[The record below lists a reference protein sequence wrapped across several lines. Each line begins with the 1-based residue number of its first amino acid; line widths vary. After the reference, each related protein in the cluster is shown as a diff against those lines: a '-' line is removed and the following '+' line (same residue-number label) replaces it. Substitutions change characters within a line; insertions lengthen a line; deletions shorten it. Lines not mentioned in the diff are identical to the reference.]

1 MEKTYQEEY
10 TELNFLKECALS
22 AENRCNAYGFL
33 ATVYNQMPDDAFVS
47 NILNTDLDGLLAVFD
62 HEDQPQSDQPQSDQP
77 QSDQPQSDQ
86 PQPDQPQSDQ
96 PQSDNT
102 GAYILE
108 GLLLIKDYIEQS
120 REKTLEDIK
129 IEMGRDRT
137 RLFRGIKSGYGPP
150 PPYESVYVG
159 TDENPSTQASLD
171 VRQAYTDADAKVPK
185 EVKELPDYIGIEL
198 DFMRHLTQ
206 KEVYAWE
213 EDQTEQARELLNK
226 QHRFLRDHLARWA
239 PLYCEKM
246 YQKAEY
252 DFHRGIARLTSG
264 FVLHELERMQ
274 DYLT

>member
-62 HEDQPQSDQPQSDQP
+62 HE
-77 QSDQPQSDQ
+77 
-86 PQPDQPQSDQ
+86 DQPQSDQ